1 MSSIATRLFTLTVLV
16 SPLVLPASSS
26 AQSVADN
33 INTAQNIINVGLSS
47 KDPATRARAIA
58 ATGMIAK
65 TQSVRMRIE
74 GFLTDKDVNVR
85 IAAADTLAD
94 LGFHESIPA
103 LKHVL
108 DTDPVPEVEFAAAK
122 ALYRLND
129 PQGKRTLED
138 VLYGQLNVKSGYFQR
153 QKRRVL
159 SSFHSVHS
167 ASIFLLSTSGGL
179 VPVPG
184 AGLGL
189 SEVARLLD
197 DSTLTP
203 QATVVLLLAREHG
216 PDIDKLLR
224 FSLTDKDATVRSAAV
239 LMIALTARTY
249 MREDL
254 VPLLSDNDARVRF
267 RAAGAYLHL
276 IGAHA
281 APKQ

>member
-1 MSSIATRLFTLTVLV
+1 MLTTLV
-16 SPLVLPASSS
+16 SALALPASFN

-33 INTAQNIINVGLSS
+33 INTAQNIISVGLSS

-65 TQSVRMRIE
+65 TQSVRKRVE
-74 GFLTDKDVNVR
+74 GFLNDKDVNVR

-94 LGFHESIPA
+94 LGFQESIPA
-103 LKHVL
+103 LEKIL
-108 DTDPVPEVEFAAAK
+108 NTDPVPEVEFAAAK
-122 ALYRLND
+122 ALYKLND
-129 PQGKRTLED
+129 PKGKLALED
-138 VLYGQLNVKSGYFQR
+138 VLYGNLSVKSSYFQR

-159 SSFHSVHS
+159 SSLHTVHR
-167 ASIFLLSTSGGL
+167 ASIILLSTTGGF

-197 DSTLTP
+197 DPSLTP
-203 QATVVLLLAREHG
+203 QATVVLLLGREHG
-216 PDIDKLLR
+216 PSIDKLLR

-239 LMIALTARTY
+239 LIIALTARNY

-254 VPLLSDNDARVRF
+254 IPLLSDNDARVRF

-276 IGAHA
+276 IGAHT
-281 APKQ
+281 APKKE